1 MKETPKKAKFAR
13 LWREL
18 GNASEA
24 YRQSYNVSANTKPE
38 TVWDSACKLLQDPWV
53 AHRVME
59 LEEEAREQ
67 HLVTVKGL
75 TNELENARKQA
86 EAEKQPAAQTS
97 AILGKAKLNGLGVEK
112 KHITHAAM
120 SDRMAEILGLKDSAS

>member
-38 TVWDSACKLLQDPWV
+38 TVWDSASKLFQDPWV
-53 AHRVME
+53 AQRIME
-59 LEEEAREQ
+59 LEKEAREL
-67 HLVTVKGL
+67 HLVTVKSL
-75 TNELENARKQA
+75 TTELENARELAQRLD
-86 EAEKQPAAQTS
+86 QPAAMIS
-97 AILGKAKLNGLGVEK
+97 AILGKARLNGIGVDK
-112 KHITHAAM
+112 K
-120 SDRMAEILGLKDSAS
+120 